1 MSAGLNMV
9 SPSFVWAA
17 QTREQREHAKLDALL
32 RKVGLLFQVSMS
44 WFHVSVQWQNLG
56 GT

>member
-1 MSAGLNMV
+1 MV